1 MSIMTTL
8 VSVSSRIFLS
18 KSVTTMPDGPAT
30 MPGLSALLSPGSTQ
44 HMPGSA
50 GLASCLPQDGIGRA
64 LQQRERA
71 RAERRT
77 EAGELDP
84 RSGRQCFI
92 HPLEQLDRLIRC
104 WQALEPRIG
113 LCNLLGF
120 KV

>member
-1 MSIMTTL
+1 MTTL

-18 KSVTTMPDGPAT
+18 KSVTTMPDGPANV
-30 MPGLSALLSPGSTQ
+30 PRLSALLCPGRTQRMPGST
-44 HMPGSA
+44 

-84 RSGRQCFI
+84 RSGRKRLI
-92 HPLEQLDRLIRC
+92 HPLQQLDRLLRC